1 MNPRRKKRLAIVGA
15 ILIGLSAVAGLVLY
29 ALSQNIDLFF
39 TPSEITQGKKDTGLM
54 PSLGQRI
61 RIGGLVVPG
70 SVKRD
75 PESLKVS
82 FRLSDMAMPIVFNDS
97 DPMVTVY
104 YEGILPDLFR
114 EGQGIVANGTL
125 TEHPP
130 TGLSIEA
137 SEVLAKH
144 DENYMPAELA
154 EAAGQKHDKATYS
167 DKQLDSKKSNDY

>member
-1 MNPRRKKRLAIVGA
+1 MNPRRKKRLAIVGSV
-15 ILIGLSAVAGLVLY
+15 LIGIGAVAGLVLF

-39 TPSEITQGKKDTGLM
+39 TPSEITQGKKDTGM
-54 PSLGQRI
+54 KPSVGQRI

-82 FRLSDMAMPIVFNDS
+82 FKLSDMKT
-97 DPMVTVY
+97 PMTFDEGEPRITVY

-114 EGQGIVANGTL
+114 EGQGIVANGEL
-125 TEHPP
+125 VKHNL
-130 TGLSIEA
+130 TGLSVEA
-137 SEVLAKH
+137 TEVLAKH

-154 EAAGQKHDKATYS
+154 EAEGKGHHKTTYS
-167 DKQLDSKKSNDY
+167 EKQLEKTPN

>member
-1 MNPRRKKRLAIVGA
+1 MNPRRKKRLAIVGSV
-15 ILIGLSAVAGLVLY
+15 LIGISAVAGLVLY

-39 TPSEITQGKKDTGLM
+39 TPSEITQGKKETGLK

-82 FRLSDMAMPIVFNDS
+82 FKLSDMTMPIVCKDS
-97 DPMVTVY
+97 DITITVY
-104 YEGILPDLFR
+104 YDGILPDLFR
-114 EGQGIVANGTL
+114 EGQGIVANGRL
-125 TEHPP
+125 AEHPP

-154 EAAGQKHDKATYS
+154 EAAGKKHEKATYT
-167 DKQLDSKKSNDY
+167 DKQLESKKSSGY

>member
-1 MNPRRKKRLAIVGA
+1 MNPRRKKRLTIVA
-15 ILIGLSAVAGLVLY
+15 SILIGISVVAGLVLY
-29 ALSQNIDLFF
+29 ALTQNIDLFF
-39 TPSEITQGKKDTGLM
+39 TPSEITQGKKETGLK
-54 PSLGQRI
+54 PSIGQRI

-70 SVKRD
+70 TVKRD
-75 PESLKVS
+75 PESLKVA
-82 FRLSDMAMPIVFNDS
+82 FKLSDMSMPIVFKDT
-97 DPMVTVY
+97 DPMITVY

-125 TEHPP
+125 TQHET

-154 EAAGQKHDKATYS
+154 EAAGQKHEKASYT
-167 DKQLDSKKSNDY
+167 KEQLENKGY

>member
-1 MNPRRKKRLAIVGA
+1 MNPRRKKRLAIVGS
-15 ILIGLSAVAGLVLY
+15 ILIGIGVVAGLVLY

-39 TPSEITQGKKDTGLM
+39 TPSEITQGKKETGLK
-54 PSLGQRI
+54 PNLGQRI

-75 PESLKVS
+75 PENLKVS
-82 FRLSDMAMPIVFNDS
+82 FKLTDMTMPIVFKDS

-104 YEGILPDLFR
+104 YDGILPDLFR

-144 DENYMPAELA
+144 DENYIPAELA

-167 DKQLDSKKSNDY
+167 DKQLQSTDN

>member
-1 MNPRRKKRLAIVGA
+1 MNPRRKKRLAIVGS
-15 ILIGLSAVAGLVLY
+15 ILIGIGIVSGLVLY

-39 TPSEITQGKKDTGLM
+39 TPSEITQGKKETGLK

-82 FRLSDMAMPIVFNDS
+82 FRLSDMAMPIAFKDS

-167 DKQLDSKKSNDY
+167 EKQLESKKTNSY